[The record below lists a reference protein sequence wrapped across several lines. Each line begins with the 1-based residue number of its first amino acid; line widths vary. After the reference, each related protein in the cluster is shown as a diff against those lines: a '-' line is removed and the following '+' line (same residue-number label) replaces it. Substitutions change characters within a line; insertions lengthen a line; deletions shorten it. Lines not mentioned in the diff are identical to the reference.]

1 MTNRWGRRRLA
12 QGAPIMSETS
22 RIVGTVF
29 QVVYGLTT
37 PATVLAILIVT
48 LLGAL
53 GVVDMDWVV
62 TEERAALA
70 YMVAFGTFALSPLVA
85 VGLVAVGLFNAIGV
99 IAIAT
104 GSARGVIAISGE
116 NSTGLIAISASGRAS
131 GILVGIGDE
140 ARGLFTVAYSGKNG
154 QGVRALA
161 SVLRRR
167 VFGRLIRCA

>member
-70 YMVAFGTFALSPLVA
+70 YMVAFGTFALSPALSPSV
-85 VGLVAVGLFNAIGV
+85 
-99 IAIAT
+99 
-104 GSARGVIAISGE
+104 S
-116 NSTGLIAISASGRAS
+116 STRSASSPSPPGRRGAS
-131 GILVGIGDE
+131 LPS
-140 ARGLFTVAYSGKNG
+140 A
-154 QGVRALA
+154 
-161 SVLRRR
+161 
-167 VFGRLIRCA
+167 GRTPPA